1 MPLFGR
7 ARKSKP
13 VPPPSADL
21 PPGEQVERGVAA
33 SLLQGR
39 AVIAGALYMTDR
51 RLMFEA
57 KKGEARWL
65 TVRYDEVKSAGL
77 YPYARARMGAPGS
90 MNQCLFIE
98 TTKGEHVWWD
108 FDNRDEAEW
117 LPLVQQHAETAR
129 SGAADDE

>member
-7 ARKSKP
+7 ARKPKP
-13 VPPPSADL
+13 VPPPSSDL
-21 PPGEQVERGVAA
+21 PQGEQVERGVAA

-39 AVIAGALYMTDR
+39 AVIAGTLYMTDR

-65 TVRYDEVKSAGL
+65 SVRYDEVKSAGL
-77 YPYARARMGAPGS
+77 FPYARARMGAPGS

-98 TTKGEHVWWD
+98 TTKGEHVWLD

-117 LPLVQQHAETAR
+117 LPLVQQHVEAAR
-129 SGAADDE
+129 AAPDEE